1 MVGLY
6 RAARAAAAAA
16 LLKSHHY
23 SIAADSFNEPIV
35 WLHSIAEGALVLMKG
50 VFFFQLLKCLVG
62 GEIMMNE

>member
-6 RAARAAAAAA
+6 RAAIAAAAA

-50 VFFFQLLKCLVG
+50 VFFPQLLKCLVG